1 MRRPIVKF
9 TIDEAEYV
17 GLLRIKSVV
26 EAALRSRDHWI
37 SEVGYA
43 KMFELIQKE
52 VEAYYVANNQ
62 PIPQLFMVKVHPE
75 SRGGMV
81 PFPIDEQEKTDG
93 KD

>member
-1 MRRPIVKF
+1 MRRPTVKF
-9 TIDEAEYV
+9 TIDEAEYI

-52 VEAYYVANNQ
+52 VEAYYTATGQ
-62 PIPQLFMVKVHPE
+62 PVPDFYLKSLNDRYDGVKFSSPTE
-75 SRGGMV
+75 
-81 PFPIDEQEKTDG
+81 EKE
-93 KD
+93 K

>member
-1 MRRPIVKF
+1 MKF
-9 TIDEAEYV
+9 HVEGAEYI

-52 VEAYYVANNQ
+52 VEAYYTATGQ
-62 PIPQLFMVKVHPE
+62 PVPQ
-75 SRGGMV
+75 
-81 PFPIDEQEKTDG
+81 FPIISVIHNTFVQEKTDG

>member
-1 MRRPIVKF
+1 MRRPTVKF

-43 KMFELIQKE
+43 KMFELIQRE
-52 VEAYYVANNQ
+52 VEAYYIANSLPVPDFYLKSLNDRYDGVKFS
-62 PIPQLFMVKVHPE
+62 IPQRE
-75 SRGGMV
+75 REG
-81 PFPIDEQEKTDG
+81 
-93 KD
+93 